1 MKALTW
7 IKFVTPLA
15 LIAAIVFGL
24 RSCAGNVTGDL
35 TQIAEIN
42 SPQSQAAGNTARL
55 MGEVQARAES
65 DRQDILAAGQA
76 QLELDRAK
84 ALQEQTLE
92 QQAQAQQAEHAAR
105 LAEINAQ
112 EAAQL
117 AAIDAKKAEQLAA
130 IDTQRINTAA
140 EWAIKIAGVI
150 GLVAVAIIATLTL
163 GRLARSFAV
172 KRERAAAIPLMLN
185 YDRHTLTLPA
195 FVAIVDGRPMLV
207 DPNVGASMALGEPT
221 KADIARARYMAAQNS
236 IAVQAINAPKDRIT
250 LPMLESEDRHD

>member
-65 DRQDILAAGQA
+65 DRQAILAAGQA
-76 QLELDRAK
+76 QLELERAK
-84 ALQEQTLE
+84 ALQDQTLA

-130 IDTQRINTAA
+130 IDTQRIDTAA
-140 EWAIKIAGVI
+140 EWAIKIVGVI

-163 GRLARSFAV
+163 WRLAR
-172 KRERAAAIPLMLN
+172 
-185 YDRHTLTLPA
+185 
-195 FVAIVDGRPMLV
+195 LV
-207 DPNVGASMALGEPT
+207 CGE
-221 KADIARARYMAAQNS
+221 ARARRGDPPDAKLRSAYFDAARVCGDRRWAANVSRSQRGGEHGTRRTDESRYRPRALHGCPELDRRASNQRAQRS
-236 IAVQAINAPKDRIT
+236 NHIAYVR
-250 LPMLESEDRHD
+250 E